1 MDAESINRS
10 ITRLAHEILEHN
22 NGPDNIILIGIITRG
37 FRILTIF
44 KINNAP
50 PPNPN
55 EAVIVDVTKLL
66 KHRIKKLNK
75 DKSPL
80 FVNRLIRS
88 DIN

>member
-1 MDAESINRS
+1 M
-10 ITRLAHEILEHN
+10 TK
-22 NGPDNIILIGIITRG
+22 G
-37 FRILTIF
+37 FRILTII